1 MVIDPSV
8 QPRSVFAAAGHGQ
21 IGGVPLAAIRG
32 QQRGNGGT
40 VRGGP
45 VLVIG
50 NARVQSRMRQGA
62 GRQRVSR
69 VRFPRCAGFGRNQRC
84 RCSHRAAP
92 HCPVIHFAAIKPP
105 RNVSYSRN
113 QNTMP
118 NCNPWMRLTILRCFR
133 RGIFVLALSAVVGV
147 ASALHA
153 QGQNPAPDAAAA
165 PVDEGVARVPGFWD
179 PNRRFRK
186 PVSERTKAIR
196 FLTELDSPPL
206 SFTGPD
212 GGTAGFNVEL
222 ARAICL
228 KLEAQCTIQELKWDL
243 LMKGISENRGDAII
257 APVPVNPDT
266 RKQFAFTQ
274 PFLGRPARFATTRT
288 GRHQSLEA
296 LSSETLT
303 VSVVKGSRHADYIAD
318 FFPNLEV
325 KPFDSPLEA
334 RQALKSG
341 ATDAHF
347 GDALT
352 LSLWMATASA
362 DGCCHFVGRSFTE
375 NAYFGEGIAIA
386 VDADDPDL
394 RDALN
399 YAMAELY
406 REGRYFEIFLRYF
419 PRGYY

>member
-1 MVIDPSV
+1 
-8 QPRSVFAAAGHGQ
+8 
-21 IGGVPLAAIRG
+21 
-32 QQRGNGGT
+32 
-40 VRGGP
+40 
-45 VLVIG
+45 
-50 NARVQSRMRQGA
+50 
-62 GRQRVSR
+62 
-69 VRFPRCAGFGRNQRC
+69 
-84 RCSHRAAP
+84 
-92 HCPVIHFAAIKPP
+92 
-105 RNVSYSRN
+105 
-113 QNTMP
+113 
-118 NCNPWMRLTILRCFR
+118 LRCFSA
-133 RGIFVLALSAVVGV
+133 IAAIIVVTTTVLSIPAL
-147 ASALHA
+147 A
-153 QGQNPAPDAAAA
+153 QEPDAPLQSSTPTAANA
-165 PVDEGVARVPGFWD
+165 PASTADGISRVPGFWD

-257 APVPVNPDT
+257 APVPINPET

-274 PFLGRPARFATTRT
+274 PFLGRPARFASTTT

-296 LSSETLT
+296 MLTEKLT
-303 VSVVKGSRHADYIAD
+303 VSVLKDSRHADYIAD

-325 KPFDSPLEA
+325 KPFDTPLEA
-334 RQALKSG
+334 RNALKTG
-341 ATDAHF
+341 ATDVHF

-352 LSLWMATASA
+352 LSLWMASTAA
-362 DGCCHFVGRSFTE
+362 DGCCRFVGRSFTE
-375 NAYFGEGIAIA
+375 SAYFGEGIAIA

-399 YAMAELY
+399 YAMAEIY